1 MTEQKAS
8 KKNRNKRFGR
18 RITVT
23 VFSALSIALLIA
35 CTLACLHIIYS
46 SKDLFAAMPQTGD
59 KVVHSMG
66 AIQTQS
72 SNSYKYVYAQMS
84 QRFSQFE
91 ANSQPWTFLGT
102 EQDDSALNGG
112 KGGIYCISMENVRY
126 TVYNIDT
133 QNVCDGYTLEDFNHM
148 WINSEDNEFYVIVNI
163 GGNKVDL
170 TDYYILVRDESGI
183 YASRAIINCYEA
195 TEVILDNA
203 VVSCTL
209 LAPNAQVHCDNTF
222 VFGQLLAPSVQG
234 ELALN
239 KDIKFTGE
247 EAMSQFMDI
256 LTFEN
261 DEVRLAAITYLKNH
275 DQDNKYAN
283 HDANSD
289 LWETDIE
296 HVTELKINAYGESL
310 ENLANDLLLFPGL
323 KRLVIT
329 NAVIDSL
336 DLSAF
341 SEMIDL
347 EVSYSTISEL
357 NLSGLTKVK
366 RLILDYNDN
375 LKTIDLSSMALL
387 EILSYNDTPLGWLD
401 FSVCPNLRYL
411 DCAAVEMSDEIDK
424 ITGESLQNL
433 ETLVIRYNK
442 NIKSIEFG
450 SFPNLK
456 TIDCS
461 NCSISKFDMDG
472 CYKLEYFR
480 GSYNQTSK
488 VDFSMCSS
496 LKYVEVYYKSLRK
509 ATIPSNVK
517 TAYFLERC
525 EVKIKDA

>member
-1 MTEQKAS
+1 MVDRQVQK
-8 KKNRNKRFGR
+8 KKKKKGLGR
-18 RITVT
+18 RITIT
-23 VFSALSIALLIA
+23 VFSLISMLLLIA
-35 CTLACLHIIYS
+35 CTLACLYIIYS
-46 SKDLFAAMPQTGD
+46 AKDLFAAMPQTGN

-66 AIQTQS
+66 AAQTQS
-72 SNSYKYVYAQMS
+72 TNSYKYVYAQMS

-91 ANSQPWTFLGT
+91 ANSQPWTLLGT
-102 EQDDSALNGG
+102 DQDESALNGG

-133 QNVCDGYTLEDFNHM
+133 QNICDGYTLEDFNHM
-148 WINSEDNEFYVIVNI
+148 WINSEDNEFYVVVNI
-163 GGNKVDL
+163 GGKKVDL

-222 VFGQLLAPSVQG
+222 IFGQLLSPSITG
-234 ELALN
+234 DIAFN

-247 EAMSQFMDI
+247 DVMSQFMDI
-256 LTFEN
+256 LNFEN

-275 DQDNKYAN
+275 DKNNKYSN

-296 HVTELKINAYGESL
+296 GVTELKINAYGEEL
-310 ENLANDLLLFPGL
+310 ENLEKDLMLFPGL

-341 SEMIDL
+341 GEMIDL

-357 NLSGLTKVK
+357 TLSGLTNVR
-366 RLILDYNDN
+366 RLILDYDDN
-375 LKTIDLSSMALL
+375 LKTIDISQMSLL

-401 FSVCPNLRYL
+401 FSTCPNLVYL
-411 DCAAVEMSDEIDK
+411 DCAAVEMSKDINK
-424 ITGESLQNL
+424 ITGEFLQNL
-433 ETLVIRYNK
+433 ETLIIRYNK
-442 NIKSIEFG
+442 NIESIDFA

-456 TIDCS
+456 TVDCS
-461 NCSISKFDMDG
+461 NCSITKFNMKG
-472 CYKLEYFR
+472 CDKLEYFR
-480 GSYNQTSK
+480 GSYNQTTK

-496 LKYVEVYYKSLRK
+496 LRYVEVYYKSLRK
-509 ATIPSNVK
+509 ATIPSGVR

-525 EVKIKDA
+525 EVSIKDA